1 MKLFVIKDAPC
12 ARKSRGNAAIEADD
26 GDLIVEDL
34 GERITVGG
42 IGRAVC
48 FGEVVFIAS
57 FVGFALC
64 VDVVIS
70 GDGGEGVRFKEGVEF
85 KASVLEFGVEC
96 GGGKVA

>member
-1 MKLFVIKDAPC
+1 M
-12 ARKSRGNAAIEADD
+12 
-26 GDLIVEDL
+26 
-34 GERITVGG
+34 GG
-42 IGRAVC
+42 IGRTVC

-96 GGGKVA
+96 GGGEIAGDDDVIDVLFFEVVEECGKAEILEFVASKEQHIHAAE